1 MFPLLQLGP
10 VALQVPGLILLAGLW
25 IGLNVSEKEAVR
37 QKRPSDIVY
46 GLVMAAITGGILG
59 ARLWYVGRYLD
70 TYLADPLGI
79 IALDTNTL
87 DATAGLLIGLLAAAA
102 YGLRKKL
109 PLRPT
114 LDILTP
120 GLAVFAI
127 ALGLAHLA
135 SGDAFGAPTNLPWAI
150 ELWDASRHPTQ
161 VYEMVLATA
170 VFLLIWKARKS
181 SPFPGFLFLA
191 FVALTAVSRLFL
203 EAFRGDSVLVAG
215 GIRQAQLAALLVLL
229 AALWLMRQWFPP
241 VSHTWHDQIR
251 PNGAGNQ

>member
-10 VALQVPGLILLAGLW
+10 VAVQVPGLILLAGLW

-37 QKRPSDIVY
+37 QKQPPELVY
-46 GLVMAAITGGILG
+46 GLIMAALIGGILG

-70 TYLADPLGI
+70 SYLADPLAIVALSTNTVDASAGLI
-79 IALDTNTL
+79 IALLT
-87 DATAGLLIGLLAAAA
+87 AAA
-102 YGLRKKL
+102 YAIRKKL

-127 ALGLAHLA
+127 SFGLAHLA

-150 ELWDASRHPTQ
+150 DLWDASRHPTQ
-161 VYEMVLATA
+161 VYEILLATA
-170 VFLLIWKARKS
+170 VFFLVWRMRKDI
-181 SPFPGFLFLA
+181 PFSGFLFLA
-191 FVALTAVSRLFL
+191 FMALTAVSRLFL

-215 GIRQAQLAALLVLL
+215 GIRQAQLAAMAALLL
-229 AALWLMRQWFPP
+229 ALWLMGQWYPARIH
-241 VSHTWHDQIR
+241 SE
-251 PNGAGNQ
+251 